1 MLFATITLRYIVVQR
16 RYIVITTLVNSTT
29 DTGTRSTGIQA
40 QSTTTRDIRDP
51 NKQ

>member
-1 MLFATITLRYIVVQR
+1 VLHSIRYIVVQR

-29 DTGTRSTGIQA
+29 GTSTRSTGIQA
-40 QSTTTRDIRDP
+40 QNTTTRDIRDP